1 VVEQAF
7 VLFKVRAQD
16 DRPPKPVTVLQ
27 GAVLGRIDP
36 FDVDTAAGSIEP
48 SAFTF
53 ETSTLKQ
60 IKAVKDRIAELTAE
74 AAERAGVSIE
84 RVLNELP

>member
-1 VVEQAF
+1 MHRPFIQSPPRAAATTVESDTR
-7 VLFKVRAQD
+7 RAQL
-16 DRPPKPVTVLQ
+16 PE
-27 GAVLGRIDP
+27 I
-36 FDVDTAAGSIEP
+36 GSIEP